1 MPVSLDELLTKTSR
15 TFALAIPLL
24 PEPTRRS
31 TCLAYLLFRMAD
43 TLEDAELWS
52 RPARMAALDAYAALM
67 ADPSNARATE
77 HARLWLA
84 HPPTKSESCLELLQA
99 MPDVLNDVRRLDP
112 ATQTI
117 LFEHARRTAQGMRT
131 TVSGMDE
138 AGGLRL
144 GSIEELRAYCYIVA
158 GIVGELLTELFV
170 HDAPS
175 LEAVR
180 KTLVENQLAFG
191 EGLQLV
197 NILKDESADA
207 VDGRAYLPPSVARS
221 EVLALARADMARA
234 RAYIAALERGHAP
247 RGFVGFTT
255 LSADLADATLD
266 RIEKD
271 GAGVKVPRA
280 TVLQMLARITDR
292 IAAPRP

>member
-24 PEPTRRS
+24 PEPTKRS
-31 TCLAYLLFRMAD
+31 TCLAYLLFRIAD
-43 TLEDAELWS
+43 TLEDAELWT
-52 RPARMAALDAYAALM
+52 RPARVAALEAYQALL
-67 ADPSNARATE
+67 ADPGATRSAE
-77 HARLWLA
+77 HARRWLVQ
-84 HPPTKSESCLELLQA
+84 PPTRSEACLDLLRA
-99 MPDVLNDVRRLDP
+99 MPDVLSDVATLAP
-112 ATQTI
+112 AAQSI
-117 LFEHARRTAQGMRT
+117 LFRHARRTAEGMRR
-131 TVSGMDE
+131 TVAGMDE
-138 AGGLRL
+138 KGGLCL
-144 GSIEELRAYCYIVA
+144 GSIQELRDYCYVVA

-170 HDAPS
+170 HDAPE
-175 LEAVR
+175 LEVVR
-180 KTLVENQLAFG
+180 PILVEHQVAFG

-207 VDGRAYLPPSVARS
+207 ADGRAYLPPSVARS

-234 RAYIAALERGHAP
+234 RAYIEALERGRAP

-266 RIEKD
+266 RVERD
-271 GAGVKVPRA
+271 GAGAKVPRA

-292 IAAPRP
+292 IAAPWP

>member
-24 PEPTRRS
+24 PEPTKRS

-52 RPARMAALDAYAALM
+52 RPERVEALDAYQALLG
-67 ADPSNARATE
+67 DPGASRSAEVGR
-77 HARLWLA
+77 RWLS
-84 HPPTKSESCLELLQA
+84 HPPTRNESCLELLRA
-99 MPDVLNDVRRLDP
+99 MPEVLSAVGTLAP
-112 ATQTI
+112 AAQKI
-117 LFEHARRTAQGMRT
+117 LFKHARRTAEGMRT
-131 TVSGMDE
+131 TVAGMDE
-138 AGGLRL
+138 GGGLHL
-144 GSIEELRAYCYIVA
+144 GSITELRAYCYIVA

-175 LEAVR
+175 LESVR
-180 KTLVENQLAFG
+180 ATLVEHQVAFG

-207 VDGRAYLPPSVARS
+207 ADGRAYLPPSVPRS
-221 EVLALARADMARA
+221 EVLSLARADMARA
-234 RAYIAALERGHAP
+234 RAYIGALEHGGAP

-266 RIEKD
+266 RVERD
-271 GAGVKVPRA
+271 GAGAKVPRA
-280 TVLQMLARITDR
+280 TVLHSAR
-292 IAAPRP
+292 AQSGK

>member
-31 TCLAYLLFRMAD
+31 TCLAYLLFRIAD

-52 RPARMAALDAYAALM
+52 RPARVTALDNFAALLG
-67 ADPSNARATE
+67 DPSEARSAE
-77 HARLWLA
+77 HARTWLA
-84 HPPTKSESCLELLQA
+84 HPPTKNQSCLDLLRA
-99 MPDVLNDVRRLDP
+99 MPEVLENVGRLDL
-112 ATQTI
+112 ATQKI
-117 LFEHARRTAQGMRT
+117 LLDHASRTARGMRT
-131 TVSGMDE
+131 TVAGMDE

-144 GSIEELRAYCYIVA
+144 GCLEELRAYCYAVA

-180 KTLVENQLAFG
+180 ATLVENQVAFG

-207 VDGRAYLPPSVARS
+207 VDGRAYVPSTVARS
-221 EVLALARADMARA
+221 EVLAIARADMDKA
-234 RAYIAALERGHAP
+234 RAYIAALERGGAP

-266 RIEKD
+266 RLEKD

-292 IAAPRP
+292 IAATRP

>member
-31 TCLAYLLFRMAD
+31 TCLAYLLFRIAD
-43 TLEDAELWS
+43 TLEDAELWP
-52 RPARMAALDAYAALM
+52 RPARVAALDAYAALL
-67 ADPSNARATE
+67 AEPAEARSAE
-77 HARLWLA
+77 HARLWLR
-84 HPPTKSESCLELLQA
+84 HPPTRNEACLELLSE
-99 MPDVLNDVRRLDP
+99 MPAVVEQVRRLDP
-112 ATQTI
+112 TMQAI
-117 LFEHARRTAQGMRT
+117 LFEHARRTAQGMRS
-131 TVSGMDE
+131 TVSRMDE
-138 AGGLRL
+138 TGGLRL
-144 GSIEELRAYCYIVA
+144 GSIEELRAYCYVVA
-158 GIVGELLTELFV
+158 GIVGELLTAIFL
-170 HDAPS
+170 HGAPG
-175 LEAVR
+175 LESVR
-180 KTLVENQLAFG
+180 STLIENQVAFG

-207 VDGRAYLPPSVARS
+207 AAGRVYLPPGGLRA
-221 EVLALARADMARA
+221 EVLAIARADMAQA
-234 RAYIAALERGHAP
+234 RAYIAALERGGAP

-266 RIEKD
+266 RVEND
-271 GAGVKVPRA
+271 GSGVKVPRA